1 MSNLASH
8 SITPLPLKV
17 HGALVLTQTIF
28 GAGSIVAAFGLP
40 SFNPLLFAAIREGLA
55 GPLLLLA
62 AWSSGALR
70 GVSLVR
76 HTSLFL
82 LLGACIFGNQACYI
96 VGIKLAGGVAGAMW
110 QPSQPIWTMCLAIV
124 LKRETASRRRAA
136 GITYAFIGCLGMI
149 AFSSQQTPSSGRR
162 VASATAGHLFFVLNC
177 VSSSLYVLISKTAVA
192 KFPSIVVTALSYC
205 CATPMTVMIAIAATA
220 LRPNFAC
227 SDCEDPWAVPLSAL
241 PALVYWVVF
250 QSVAAY
256 FLMTWA
262 GKYAPATVV
271 SAYTVLQPVTA
282 TLLSVLLVALGST
295 LVTPPSTGSIIS
307 ASLVLLGLYTV
318 VTSADDA
325 ARCAKFVAASSSD
338 TVVAELR
345 LPIADPKVSP
355 ARIS

>member
-1 MSNLASH
+1 MSTLASRT
-8 SITPLPLKV
+8 IAPLPLKV

-62 AWSSGALR
+62 AWSSGGLR
-70 GVSLVR
+70 NISLVR
-76 HTSLFL
+76 HRSLFF

-110 QPSQPIWTMCLAIV
+110 QPSQPIWTMFFAIV
-124 LKRETASRRRAA
+124 LRRETASRQRAA
-136 GITYAFIGCLGMI
+136 GIVYAFFGCLGMI

-162 VASATAGHLFFVLNC
+162 VASATAGHFFFVLNC
-177 VSSSLYVLISKTAVA
+177 VASSLYVLISKTAVA

-205 CATPMTVMIAIAATA
+205 CATPMTVAVAIATTA
-220 LRPNFAC
+220 LRPAFAC
-227 SDCEDPWAVPLSAL
+227 SDCSDPWAVPTSAL
-241 PALVYWVVF
+241 PALVYWVLF

-295 LVTPPSTGSIIS
+295 LVAPPSTGSIIS
-307 ASLVLLGLYTV
+307 ASFVLLGLYTV
-318 VTSADDA
+318 VTSADSSGM
-325 ARCAKFVAASSSD
+325 CAKFLVAFSSD
-338 TVVAELR
+338 TIVAELR
-345 LPIADPKVSP
+345 LPLADPTASP
-355 ARIS
+355 APHS